1 MKRLLALMVCVL
13 LLTSCAAS
21 AETQRYTA
29 SFLDV
34 FDTASQ
40 LVIYADSQE
49 EANRLAQLIYS
60 ELLRYHK
67 LFDQY
72 NDWPQVTGVYEVNQK
87 AAAEPVTVEAEL
99 FDLLRFAK
107 EMAVLTDGK
116 TNIAM
121 GSVLKLWHQAREDGL
136 NHPESAYLPDEDAL
150 KQAAQHTN
158 PDDLVLDEEK
168 GTVCFADPALQLDLG
183 AIAKG
188 YAVEQVAKMLEAD
201 GVNGVLLSIGG
212 NVRAIGVRPDGTAF
226 PVGVQN
232 PDLQSEQNHIAIIS
246 LKNASLVT
254 SGSYQ
259 RFYTVNGQQYH
270 HIIDPATLMPA
281 RHLWAVSVVTKDSGL
296 ADALSTALFNLP
308 VGEGQQ
314 LIAAIPEAEAL
325 WVLLDGTLVASD
337 GFQSL
342 MIQ

>member
-49 EANRLAQLIYS
+49 EANHLAQLIYS

-107 EMAVLTDGK
+107 DMAVLTDGK

-150 KQAAQHTN
+150 KHAAQHTN

-168 GTVCFADPALQLDLG
+168 GTVFFADPALQLDLG

-308 VGEGQQ
+308 LEDGQQ
-314 LIAAIPEAEAL
+314 LIASLPEAEAL
-325 WVLLDGTLVASD
+325 WVLMDGTLVASD

>member
-1 MKRLLALMVCVL
+1 MKRLLALVVCVL

-87 AAAEPVTVEAEL
+87 ASAEPVTVEAEL

-168 GTVCFADPALQLDLG
+168 GTVFFADPALQLDLG

-308 VGEGQQ
+308 LEDGQQ
-314 LIAAIPEAEAL
+314 LIASLPEAEAL
-325 WVLLDGTLVASD
+325 WVLMDGTLVASD